1 MVDVTDL
8 KEQAIDDQITVGELY
23 EQTKLQVLR
32 FYLTT
37 KKKIIPS
44 DTQSDT
50 HTHTHTHTVP
60 LQQRNNC
67 AEVENM
73 QDSWSPT
80 RTSQSALF
88 SENVEPDLIYVGS
101 SAAIATGSDG
111 FLSDSIT
118 SVTDVSSVID
128 AAMQTARG
136 GQSGG

>member
-1 MVDVTDL
+1 MKRLSSCFFPGEKSSEGNFTDFVVDVTDF

-23 EQTKLQVLR
+23 EQTKLPVLC

-50 HTHTHTHTVP
+50 QFHFSSKTIA
-60 LQQRNNC
+60 QR
-67 AEVENM
+67 VENM

-80 RTSQSALF
+80 HTSQSALF

-101 SAAIATGSDG
+101 SAVIATGSD
-111 FLSDSIT
+111 
-118 SVTDVSSVID
+118 DVFCL
-128 AAMQTARG
+128 TP
-136 GQSGG
+136 